1 MENVAKGGP
10 GRGKIASSKRLT
22 RGGVRMHLRRA
33 RGCAEYAA
41 LYMDDTSR
49 GLQRYKELVDDWD
62 ALVDTSRRPLP
73 LVVWENPLRR
83 AHVERLA
90 VAAGLDPRATVGDL
104 LASRGYSVEPLAWR
118 AGAWRVSGLDKPGR
132 TLEYYLGL
140 MHVQE
145 EVSLAPSEV
154 LAAEAGEVVLD
165 FCAAPGGK
173 TACIAVGMNN
183 CGTIVANDLRPQ
195 RLRPLRSNC
204 ERLGIRNVVITP
216 INGIRFP
223 LDAGPFDRM
232 LLDVPCSCEGN
243 LRDSRPATPRGRH
256 SEVSGRGGLQATL
269 LGRAWK
275 LLRPGGVLVYSTC
288 TFAPEENEL
297 VLDYALGEDAVIEP
311 FAIAGLRHDP
321 GVTRWA
327 GKELRADCAN
337 LARYWPHHNNTGGF
351 TIARVR
357 KATTDG

>member
-1 MENVAKGGP
+1 
-10 GRGKIASSKRLT
+10 
-22 RGGVRMHLRRA
+22 MHLRQSRA
-33 RGCAEYAA
+33 CGEYAA
-41 LYMDDTSR
+41 RHMNDTAR
-49 GLQRYKELVDDWD
+49 GLQRYKELVDDWG
-62 ALVDTSRRPLP
+62 ALVDISRRPLP

-90 VAAGLDPRATVGDL
+90 VAAGLDRRATVGDL
-104 LASRGYSVEPLAWR
+104 LATRGYEVESLGWR
-118 AGAWRVSGLDKPGR
+118 AGAWRVGGLDKPGR
-132 TLEYYLGL
+132 TLEHYLGL

-154 LAAEAGEVVLD
+154 LGAEAGEMILD

-173 TACIAVGMNN
+173 TACIAVGMDNR
-183 CGTIVANDLRPQ
+183 GTVVANDLRPQ

-204 ERLGIRNVVITP
+204 ERLGILNVVITP
-216 INGIRFP
+216 INGMRYP
-223 LDAGPFDRM
+223 LEAGPFDRM

-243 LRDSRPATPRGRH
+243 LRDSRPASRSGPH
-256 SEVSGRGGLQATL
+256 SQVEGRGGLQATL

-288 TFAPEENEL
+288 TFAPEENEV
-297 VLDYALGEDAVIEP
+297 VLDYALGEDAIIEP
-311 FAIAGLRHDP
+311 FAIPGLRHDP
-321 GVTRWA
+321 GVTHWA
-327 GKELRADCAN
+327 GTALRADCAN

-357 KATTDG
+357 KAAADG